1 MNKKLTLLAALAL
14 GGCAMATGSNL
25 AQLQASTWQ
34 LQGASDDTFT
44 LQIAGDK
51 VAGKGGCNRYFGG
64 ITQQGDGVLT
74 LGAMGSTRMMCMG
87 DLADKEMLYLQKL
100 EKVATFKI
108 SGQQLVLSDANKV
121 ALLTFDA
128 MPAAK

>member
-34 LQGASDDTFT
+34 LQGASGDTFT
-44 LQIAGDK
+44 LQVAGDK

-74 LGAMGSTRMMCMG
+74 LGAMGSTRMMCPG
-87 DLADKEMLYLQKL
+87 DLAGKEMIYLQQL
-100 EKVATFKI
+100 EKVATFKV
-108 SGQQLVLSDANKV
+108 SGKQLVLSDANKV

>member
-14 GGCAMATGSNL
+14 GGCAMTASSNL

-34 LQGASDDTFT
+34 LQGASGDTFT
-44 LQIAGDK
+44 LQVAGDK

-74 LGAMGSTRMMCMG
+74 LGAMGSTRMMCAG
-87 DLADKEMLYLQKL
+87 DLAGKEANYLQAL
-100 EKVATFKI
+100 EKVATYQI
-108 SGQQLVLSDANKV
+108 SGQQLVLSDANKT

-128 MPAAK
+128 LPATK